1 MTDTQTRPNQLQ
13 AAAPR
18 RGRGLPLWIGAAV
31 YAAAMPLWGLRA
43 AAGHVPALMF
53 IAAATAIAVLIVR
66 SRTDAGSRPAQ
77 AAVYTAG
84 VWVGLFAAFGIAWWL
99 TALWATALG
108 AFWPAWR
115 RHLAALAAGVD
126 QLPTEPEFE
135 PELVAALAVMDL
147 WVERVANRDPL
158 KGTQLKLL
166 KTDGRVHHFA
176 VGFIPGKHTYSQLV
190 SQREAIASAMD
201 VPEENVTIEKART
214 AASALFTVITD
225 VADRPPVMYP
235 GPSFDPATGL
245 VTFAKYD
252 LDHTPVVLSVVDDN
266 GAYGATFCG
275 DQGSGKSACMEN
287 VGLSLLASGYFVG
300 LYVDPQGGMSS
311 PMLAEACKWTAR
323 SVAEAAELIRALPR
337 WRRLR
342 QIVFRRM
349 SRNGYRLSKEHPVVV
364 IFMDEFQEI
373 ACGLSKDDQQ
383 ILVDMAKT
391 LRKVGGCLMIGTQNV
406 GLAAFGGNNDLRTQ
420 LMSRNVVYFY
430 TSSKQ
435 QGNLSGRNDFDP
447 STLPSGTPG
456 YGYVKELRVKGKLI
470 TRAAPIRAFF
480 FGHDADF
487 GGLNAGLAWL
497 RHVRKSCRFA
507 DLPAAEVGALGAAFA
522 RRDRARAAADATDE
536 AFLAACEAAGKGELD
551 PDQLDEFDPG
561 TAAKPKPEQQPA
573 GDGLPS
579 LRLGGPE
586 EQPADQ
592 YPGKTKAILEALRA
606 GAWGTTEIIR
616 RAANAGV
623 TVSSSHVEQTLPKLI
638 DEGKAFKVGTGHY
651 HAHGAPECERP
662 GCGG

>member
-1 MTDTQTRPNQLQ
+1 VTDTQTRPAPQTT
-13 AAAPR
+13 APR
-18 RGRGLPLWIGAAV
+18 RGRAVPLWIGVAV
-31 YAAAMPLWGLRA
+31 YAAAMALWGIRA
-43 AAGHVPALMF
+43 AAGHVPAFVF
-53 IAAATAIAVLIVR
+53 IAAATGLAVLIVR
-66 SRTDAGSRPAQ
+66 SRTDAGRRPAL
-77 AAVYTAG
+77 AAVGAAALWTM
-84 VWVGLFAAFGIAWWL
+84 LFAAFGWSWLL

-108 AFWPAWR
+108 AFFPAWR
-115 RHLAALAAGVD
+115 RHLAAHAGVN
-126 QLPTEPEFE
+126 QPPAEPEFE
-135 PELVAALAVMDL
+135 PALVAALAVVDL
-147 WVERVANRDPL
+147 WVEHVASRDPL

-166 KTDGRVHHFA
+166 KTDGRVHQFA

-190 SQREAIASAMD
+190 NQREAIASAMD
-201 VPEENVTIEKART
+201 VPEDNVTIERART
-214 AASALFTVITD
+214 AASALFTVITE

-235 GPSFDPATGL
+235 GPSFDPETGL

-252 LDHTPVVLSVVDDN
+252 IDHAPTVLSVVDDN
-266 GAYGATFCG
+266 GVFGATFCG

-311 PMLAEACKWTAR
+311 PMLAEACKWTAH
-323 SVAEAAELIRALPR
+323 SVSEAAELIRALPR

-342 QIVFRRM
+342 QIVFRRQG
-349 SRNGYRLSKEHPVVV
+349 RNGYRLSKEHPVVV

-391 LRKVGGCLMIGTQNV
+391 LRKVGGALFVGTQNV

-435 QGNLSGRNDFDP
+435 QGHLSGRNDFDP

-480 FGHDADF
+480 FGQDADF

-497 RHVRKSCRFA
+497 RHVRKTCTFA
-507 DLPAAEVGALGAAFA
+507 DLPPAEVGALGAAFA
-522 RRDRARAAADATDE
+522 RRDRDRAAADATDE
-536 AFLAACEAAGKGELD
+536 AFLAACEAAGRGDLD
-551 PDQLDEFDPG
+551 PNQIDEFD
-561 TAAKPKPEQQPA
+561 TDAKPKLERQPA
-573 GDGLPS
+573 GIGLPS

-586 EQPADQ
+586 EEPVDQ
-592 YPGKTKAILEALRA
+592 YPEKTKAILDALRA
-606 GAWGTTEIIR
+606 GAWGTAEIVR
-616 RAANAGV
+616 RAANTGL
-623 TVSSSHVEQTLPKLI
+623 TISTSHVEQTLTKLI
-638 DEGKAFKVGTGHY
+638 EEGQVFKVGTGHY
-651 HAHGAPECERP
+651 HAAGASECGRS